1 MNTAFVPVFVAVG
14 GHSAVGVGEA
24 FFGRSLYYVY
34 RLTDLVRQKKP
45 NAADR
50 WTIIILWSRSKT
62 HKTFAVNRGQ
72 TLLCPY
78 VVRTICLLSEA
89 MHN

>member
-50 WTIIILWSRSKT
+50 WPVIILWPRSKT
-62 HKTFAVNRGQ
+62 R
-72 TLLCPY
+72 
-78 VVRTICLLSEA
+78 LSREDKPSPA
-89 MHN
+89 LMWSGLFVC

>member
-1 MNTAFVPVFVAVG
+1 MNNAFVPVFVAVG

-24 FFGRSLYYVY
+24 FFGRLLYYVY

-50 WTIIILWSRSKT
+50 WTIILVWPRSKT
-62 HKTFAVNRGQ
+62 R
-72 TLLCPY
+72 
-78 VVRTICLLSEA
+78 LSRVDKSYSA
-89 MHN
+89 LVWSGLFVC

>member
-1 MNTAFVPVFVAVG
+1 MNNAIVPVFVAVG

-50 WTIIILWSRSKT
+50 WPIIILWPRSKT
-62 HKTFAVNRGQ
+62 KHWRSREDK
-72 TLLCPY
+72 PY
-78 VVRTICLLSEA
+78 SALMWSGLFVC
-89 MHN
+89 